1 MANTNFTLRKSDYS
15 ACGIE
20 YRDDVRHE
28 IFIGTASVLVAAGL
42 IEAHQIPGQ
51 PGTGKTMAGYL
62 PDGTRV
68 KQGSSAAKAV
78 PGSKRIYRTGNKFV
92 IERRFDDAEVL
103 RREAC
108 HGAVVKRENEVRIAE
123 LAWDQMRDEI
133 AKCCFG
139 GLRLVWQT
147 EV

>member
-1 MANTNFTLRKSDYS
+1 MASANLTLRKSDYS
-15 ACGIE
+15 AYGIE

-28 IFIGTASVLVAAGL
+28 IFRGTAEALVAAGL

-51 PGTGKTMAGYL
+51 PGAGKTMAGYL

-68 KQGSSAAKAV
+68 KQGSGAAHRV
-78 PGSKRIYRTGNKFV
+78 PGYKRIYRAGKKFV
-92 IERRFDDAEVL
+92 MERRLDDAEVSK
-103 RREAC
+103 REAC
-108 HGAVVKRENEVRIAE
+108 YKAVWKKDNEARAE
-123 LAWDQMRDEI
+123 AAAWRQMRTAIEQ
-133 AKCCFG
+133 CCFG

>member
-1 MANTNFTLRKSDYS
+1 MANANLTLRKSDYS
-15 ACGIE
+15 AYGIE
-20 YRDDVRHE
+20 YCDDVRHE
-28 IFIGTASVLVAAGL
+28 IFRGTAAALVAADL
-42 IEAHQIPGQ
+42 IESHQIPGQ

-62 PDGTRV
+62 PNGTRV
-68 KQGSSAAKAV
+68 KQGSSAAKGM
-78 PGSKRIYRTGNKFV
+78 PGSKRIFKAGKNFV
-92 IERRFDDAEVL
+92 LERRFDDAEVS

-108 HGAVVKRENEVRIAE
+108 YSAVWRKENEAKNTE
-123 LAWDQMRDEI
+123 AAWRKMRDGI